1 MDKKI
6 ALVDMDG
13 CIARWDDSMIPA
25 LQSMESPQEAGL
37 YDYSDIWPL
46 QDNHPHIRQR
56 AKFVM
61 SKQGF
66 WTGLKPYEAG
76 IQLYWHLS
84 RNFTTY
90 IVTKALRYCSLAWK
104 EKVDWLHKYI
114 GNDIHIMVVTDKKL
128 VMGDILFDDLPE
140 NGHEWLV
147 NNPNGRV
154 IMPKRRY
161 NFNRINGENRI
172 HLWDDSPIKKKM
184 QHVSDFSET
193 IYDFSVPHKVIEEV
207 LKS

>member
-1 MDKKI
+1 MAKKV

-13 CIARWDDSMIPA
+13 CLCRWDDSMIPA

-46 QDNHPHIRQR
+46 QDNHPHMRQR

-114 GNDIHIMVVTDKKL
+114 GNNIHIMVVTDKKL

-172 HLWDDSPIKKKM
+172 HLWDDSPTKQYI
-184 QHVSDFSET
+184 SDFGEV
-193 IYDFSVPHKVIEEV
+193 IKEDYDFSIPHKVIEEV
-207 LKS
+207 LK